1 MDITIECSEVTVS
14 KTGRSVLSVSL
25 DEIDKRDLN
34 NGEVAKCIDFD
45 VYCEAKGVD
54 EVIAYL
60 RANYEL
66 DQD

>member
-1 MDITIECSEVTVS
+1 MDIIIECAEVTIS

-25 DEIDKRDLN
+25 DDVDKRDFN
-34 NGEVAKCIDFD
+34 NEEVAKCIDFD

-60 RANYEL
+60 RQHYEL
-66 DQD
+66 NED